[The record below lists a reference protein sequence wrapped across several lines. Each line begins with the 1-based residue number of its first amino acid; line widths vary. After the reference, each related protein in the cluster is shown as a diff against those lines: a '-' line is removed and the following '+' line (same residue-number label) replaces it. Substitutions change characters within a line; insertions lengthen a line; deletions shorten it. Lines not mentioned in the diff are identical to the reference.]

1 MQSTPEELLYEYA
14 VIRFV
19 PRVEREEFI
28 NIGLVMMC
36 KRRKWV
42 RLAYELDERRIA
54 AFSTNICMRDLD
66 AQLKSMER
74 IANGLSDAGDIAT
87 LPAEERFRWLTAT
100 RSACL
105 QTSRPHPGLC
115 YDPDKTFDSIYSDMV
130 AVERSLA
137 PA

>member
-1 MQSTPEELLYEYA
+1 MQSKPEEILYEYA

-36 KRRKWV
+36 KRLKWV
-42 RLAYELDERRIA
+42 RLAFELDSQRLA
-54 AFSTNICMRDLD
+54 AFCSNVCLRDLE
-66 AQLKSMER
+66 AQLKSMKR
-74 IANGLSDAGDIAT
+74 IADGLREGGDIAQ

-115 YDPDKTFDSIYSDMV
+115 ADPDKTFARIYADMV
-130 AVERSLA
+130 ALQS
-137 PA
+137 

>member
-1 MQSTPEELLYEYA
+1 MQSKPEEILYEYA

-36 KRRKWV
+36 KRLKWV
-42 RLAYELDERRIA
+42 RLDFELDSQRLA
-54 AFSTNICMRDLD
+54 AFCSSVCMRDLEV
-66 AQLKSMER
+66 QLKSMKR
-74 IANGLSDAGDIAT
+74 IADGLLEGGDIAQ

-115 YDPDKTFDSIYSDMV
+115 TDPDNTFARIYADMV
-130 AVERSLA
+130 AVPS
-137 PA
+137 

>member
-42 RLAYELDERRIA
+42 RLAYELDPRRMA
-54 AFSTNICMRDLD
+54 AFNTSVRMSDLE
-66 AQLKSMER
+66 AQLESMER
-74 IANGLSDAGDIAT
+74 IANGLRDAGDIAM

-115 YDPDKTFDSIYSDMV
+115 SDPDDTFNRIYADMV
-130 AVERSLA
+130 AVQQNLA